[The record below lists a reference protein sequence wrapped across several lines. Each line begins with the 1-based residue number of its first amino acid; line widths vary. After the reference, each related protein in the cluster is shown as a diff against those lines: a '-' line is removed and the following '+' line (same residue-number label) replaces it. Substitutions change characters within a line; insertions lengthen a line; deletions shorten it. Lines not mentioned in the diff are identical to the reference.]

1 MRSRFTSGSGQEVT
15 RKLSSSDREAATRL
29 VYDPEAPERSL
40 RADLLESKGFTF
52 VLYLGIAESL
62 LIAWIAVMLAVD

>member
-1 MRSRFTSGSGQEVT
+1 MERMAYLDDFSDGPL
-15 RKLSSSDREAATRL
+15 KLSSSDRETATRL

-52 VLYLGIAESL
+52 VLHLGIAESL